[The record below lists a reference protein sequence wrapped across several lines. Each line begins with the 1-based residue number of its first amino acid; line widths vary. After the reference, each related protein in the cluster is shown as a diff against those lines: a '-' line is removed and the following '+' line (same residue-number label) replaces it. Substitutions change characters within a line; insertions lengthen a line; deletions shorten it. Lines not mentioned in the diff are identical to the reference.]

1 MYRFSSGKALIFI
14 TLRDGT
20 GYLQCVLNGTMCQ
33 TYDAIMLTTEATV
46 CIYGTLAEVPEG
58 KTAPGGHEL
67 TADYWELIGSAPAG
81 GADAILNE
89 DSHPDVQ
96 LDNRHI
102 MIRGENSSKVTTN
115 CFYGFH
121 NFRQIVKKDESS
133 SGKSQMD

>member
-1 MYRFSSGKALIFI
+1 M
-14 TLRDGT
+14 
-20 GYLQCVLNGTMCQ
+20 
-33 TYDAIMLTTEATV
+33 

-67 TADYWELIGSAPAG
+67 TADYWELIGTAPPG

-102 MIRGENSSKVTTN
+102 MIRGENAAKVKT
-115 CFYGFH
+115 
-121 NFRQIVKKDESS
+121 KDT
-133 SGKSQMD
+133 GP